1 MTSLIKGHLTFSE
14 LLERWQ
20 INKTDLFHL
29 IADKKLFPS
38 IFLNGF
44 YDVFESGDQGRGW
57 KLIAKEH
64 DYMKWVVQQIES
76 EFDDNFRA
84 TEVNGYYYLRFQRQA
99 PFELEAYQVRD
110 KRPSAEWGGRM
121 WRLDEAV
128 QFNCGDDHIGD
139 SDYVVFLREEI
150 ERCELEEIV
159 SLVGSDKSNFDQK
172 ICIELADTKL
182 RERLHHTERLLQNT
196 RNEIEELKSLL
207 ANPSLASLIPDD
219 HPMSPP
225 ELIAALKTWM
235 KAKEDSAS
243 FKNGKAVKKNLRDIL
258 DSFPEYDEY
267 EEATKERICTV
278 ANWNKGGGAPPV
290 ISNCSTKLSE

>member
-84 TEVNGYYYLRFQRQA
+84 TEVNGYYYLRFQRQS
-99 PFELEAYQVRD
+99 PLELDAYHVRD
-110 KRPSAEWGGRM
+110 RHPSAEWGGRM

-150 ERCELEEIV
+150 ERFERASGMNLDISHPLIASGSLIDSV
-159 SLVGSDKSNFDQK
+159 SEPGDQEPKVSDQLLTGDLDDEKDFSS
-172 ICIELADTKL
+172 
-182 RERLHHTERLLQNT
+182 RERNTLLKIIKALCDA
-196 RNEIEELKSLL
+196 EKYDLSSL
-207 ANPSLASLIPDD
+207 
-219 HPMSPP
+219 
-225 ELIAALKTWM
+225 
-235 KAKEDSAS
+235 
-243 FKNGKAVKKNLRDIL
+243 
-258 DSFPEYDEY
+258 
-267 EEATKERICTV
+267 
-278 ANWNKGGGAPPV
+278 
-290 ISNCSTKLSE
+290 